1 MLGTPAPLT
10 ETLPFG
16 LSLRSAF
23 SPGHP
28 ARRWSKIIARFANL
42 TWGSLSMKLIEA
54 LETLRTEPPS
64 GARPFRVSLV
74 CSFTP
79 AHLQTFLQAHLA
91 RALPENRVQMTSGL
105 YGDFWGNLARLQ
117 QENPDAGVL
126 VMEWSDLDPRLGL
139 RSLGNWSP
147 NALEDILKS
156 ARSRAE
162 QFQENIQRI
171 ARTIPLAISFP
182 TLPLPPVSFTPQ
194 WRA

>member
-1 MLGTPAPLT
+1 
-10 ETLPFG
+10 
-16 LSLRSAF
+16 
-23 SPGHP
+23 
-28 ARRWSKIIARFANL
+28 
-42 TWGSLSMKLIEA
+42 MKLIEA

-126 VMEWSDLDPRLGL
+126 VMEWSDLDPRLG
-139 RSLGNWSP
+139 GQFP
-147 NALEDILKS
+147 NAAVAAGIVHAAV
-156 ARSRAE
+156 AR
-162 QFQENIQRI
+162 QYL
-171 ARTIPLAISFP
+171 RTDSP
-182 TLPLPPVSFTPQ
+182 
-194 WRA
+194 